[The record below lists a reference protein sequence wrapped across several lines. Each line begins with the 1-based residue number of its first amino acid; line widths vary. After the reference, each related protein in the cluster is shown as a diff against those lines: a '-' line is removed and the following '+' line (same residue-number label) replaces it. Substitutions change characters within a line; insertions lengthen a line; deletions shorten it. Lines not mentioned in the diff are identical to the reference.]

1 MPPTKTM
8 NSAHVD
14 RVIQYALLEAGRQD
28 DFFDRELGP
37 IHFVKYV
44 YIADLTYAERHGG
57 ETFTGAPWKFYH
69 YGPWA
74 SEVHDRIR
82 PALAAIDANENVI
95 ASSKYE
101 SDLVRWSKVDDELH
115 AEIERQL
122 PSEIV
127 SILKR
132 CVRTYGKDTSELLH
146 YVYTT
151 APMLRAAPNERLV
164 FEALP
169 PAPTPP
175 TSSEPPPLSVR
186 EQKRQQART
195 QEAKTRIAE
204 KLAKKR
210 AERDA
215 RRPVPPP
222 RYDEVFLEGVVW
234 LDGLAGDEISATSG
248 EVAFDDDVWASP
260 ARTERRG

>member
-1 MPPTKTM
+1 M
-8 NSAHVD
+8 NVARIDLV
-14 RVIQYALLEAGRQD
+14 VQYALLEAGRQD
-28 DFFDRELGP
+28 DPFDRELGP

-44 YIADLTYAERHGG
+44 YLADLAHAERRAG

-74 SEVHDRIR
+74 SEVHERIR
-82 PALAAIDANENVI
+82 PALAAIDADEKVI

-127 SILKR
+127 SVLKR
-132 CVRTYGKDTSELLH
+132 CVRAYGKDTSELLH

-169 PAPTPP
+169 PAPAPMSP
-175 TSSEPPPLSVR
+175 EPPPLSVR
-186 EQKRQQART
+186 EQKRQQVRI

-234 LDGLAGDEISATSG
+234 LDGLAGDEIPATSG

-260 ARTERRG
+260 TRTERRG